1 MVREGSRKS
10 ARLAAQADISFT
22 TLRPFKGS
30 SEDVMNIEVV
40 KDYYGKVLKRSEDL
54 KTSACCD
61 GGGVPSH
68 LEALLANVHEEVRAK
83 YYGCGLVVPPAL
95 SGARV
100 LDLGSGSGRDVYLIA
115 QLMGPEGE
123 VAGVDMTDEQLATAN
138 EHIDWHMRRFGYRRP
153 NVRFLKGYIEELGAL
168 GLPPAS
174 LDVIVSNCVINLSI
188 DKLAVLR
195 GAFDLLKP
203 GGELYFADVY
213 CDRRLP
219 DHVRADPVL
228 YGECLGGALYWND
241 FLPMAK
247 QAGFL
252 DPRLVTSRPIAVD
265 NAAMRAKLGQAQFF
279 SATYRLFKLD
289 GLETA
294 CEDYGQAVIYKGTVP
309 EEPHAFALD
318 GHHLIE
324 RGKVFPVCGNT
335 WRMLAD
341 TRFAPHFDFIGDFAT
356 HYGIFPGCGTSIP
369 FATNAAAPAKAG
381 GGCC

>member
-1 MVREGSRKS
+1 
-10 ARLAAQADISFT
+10 
-22 TLRPFKGS
+22 
-30 SEDVMNIEVV
+30 MNLDLV
-40 KDYYGKVLKRSEDL
+40 KEYYGKVLKRSEDL

-61 GGGVPSH
+61 GGRMPSH
-68 LEALLANVHEEVRAK
+68 LEGLLANVHEEVRAK
-83 YYGCGLVVPPAL
+83 YYGCGLAVPAAL
-95 SGARV
+95 SGLRV

-115 QLMGPEGE
+115 QLVGPEGE

-138 EHIDWHMRRFGYRRP
+138 AHIDWHMRRFGYRRP
-153 NVRFLKGYIEELGAL
+153 NVRFVKGYIEQLGEL
-168 GLPPAS
+168 GLPRAS
-174 LDVIVSNCVINLSI
+174 FDVIVSNCVINLSI

-219 DHVRADPVL
+219 DHVRADPLL

-279 SATYRLFKLD
+279 SATYRLFKLEA
-289 GLETA
+289 LETA

-309 EEPHAFALD
+309 EEPDAFLLD

-335 WRMLAD
+335 WRMLAN

-369 FATNAAAPAKAG
+369 FATNAAQSAKAS